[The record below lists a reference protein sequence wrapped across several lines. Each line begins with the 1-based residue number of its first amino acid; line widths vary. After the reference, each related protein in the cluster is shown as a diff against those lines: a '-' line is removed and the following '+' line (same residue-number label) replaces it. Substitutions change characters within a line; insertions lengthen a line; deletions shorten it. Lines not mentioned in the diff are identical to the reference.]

1 MNSERLYDINDVC
14 KMLGTTSRTLR
25 FYEEKGIIQSTEKK
39 FSPRRHY
46 TYAQIGQIKTVLAL
60 RSLGLT
66 VKSIAEM
73 QRGSKS
79 LKCALRERRAEI
91 IASITGKMNDI
102 RILNDALTFIDE
114 GRDPVKTD
122 IRENLCTPSGR
133 HADIARECSVAVV
146 ENDPDILYRYFS
158 EELTA
163 CMPADVYLS
172 VRQDVLSVLG
182 CFEAYEELWSYTDRP
197 DIIYQNIRY
206 SKLGLTLKLVFRED
220 RVEGFWMTYYEL

>member
-1 MNSERLYDINDVC
+1 MIPLYFQFVNVQRRRRECTVSSDDTVQFTATKVFNSQRPRC
-14 KMLGTTSRTLR
+14 STSPP
-25 FYEEKGIIQSTEKK
+25 Y
-39 FSPRRHY
+39 
-46 TYAQIGQIKTVLAL
+46 
-60 RSLGLT
+60 
-66 VKSIAEM
+66 
-73 QRGSKS
+73 
-79 LKCALRERRAEI
+79 
-91 IASITGKMNDI
+91 SITGKMNDI

-197 DIIYQNIRY
+197 DIVYQNIRY

>member
-182 CFEAYEELWSYTDRP
+182 CFEAYEELW
-197 DIIYQNIRY
+197 
-206 SKLGLTLKLVFRED
+206 
-220 RVEGFWMTYYEL
+220 